1 MKKPE
6 DQPRAEDAAL
16 WRRFRALDGEF
27 GPGSNA
33 LADEALT
40 LAAYAEGRMGG
51 RAAEAVEA
59 WLAAHPEAI
68 SDLAVARQA
77 SPSPV
82 EAPPA
87 MLSRAMA
94 LVAGD
99 TVVVVPFRRPAAAST
114 AWRLT
119 LARVALAA
127 SILATSL
134 VGFAM
139 GSNLYSNFSA
149 TTESASDPLDQPAG
163 VFTEE
168 SGV

>member
-1 MKKPE
+1 MTEPE

-16 WRRFRALDGEF
+16 WRRFRALDGESA
-27 GPGSNA
+27 PDSNA

-40 LAAYAEGRMGG
+40 LAAYAEGRLGG

-68 SDLAVARQA
+68 GDLAVARQA

-99 TVVVVPFRRPAAAST
+99 TVVVPFRRPAAAST

>member
-1 MKKPE
+1 MTKPE

-27 GPGSNA
+27 APDSKT

-40 LAAYAEGRMGG
+40 LAAYAEGRLGG

-68 SDLAVARQA
+68 GDLAVARQA

-99 TVVVVPFRRPAAAST
+99 TVVMPFRRPAAAST
-114 AWRLT
+114 AWRPT

-149 TTESASDPLDQPAG
+149 TTESARDPLDQPAG

>member
-1 MKKPE
+1 MTEPE

-27 GPGSNA
+27 VPGSNA

-87 MLSRAMA
+87 MLSRATA
-94 LVAGD
+94 KSLI
-99 TVVVVPFRRPAAAST
+99 AS
-114 AWRLT
+114 
-119 LARVALAA
+119 
-127 SILATSL
+127 
-134 VGFAM
+134 G
-139 GSNLYSNFSA
+139 
-149 TTESASDPLDQPAG
+149 
-163 VFTEE
+163 
-168 SGV
+168 